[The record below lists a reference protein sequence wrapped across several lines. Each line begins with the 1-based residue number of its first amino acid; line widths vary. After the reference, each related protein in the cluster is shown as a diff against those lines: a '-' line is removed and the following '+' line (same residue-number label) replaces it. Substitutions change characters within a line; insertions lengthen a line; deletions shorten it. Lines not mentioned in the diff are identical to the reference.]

1 MERTFKDRLA
11 ESLVPLVVALACAA
25 AAWSAGPM
33 TDPWHWGGL
42 AATVAVA
49 YAIHKVCSV
58 NSVIP
63 LRTWMTA
70 AVLLLLAA
78 MCTFAHRGDVTLGG
92 ALCYAVS
99 LHFLFQSYQQYY
111 AERWVFQA
119 FLFLGLAC
127 LTLPPLYLLAPLYLL
142 SMFVQLGSL
151 TLRSLLAA
159 MFGLFIPLEFY
170 AGVLLLTGNTEPLL
184 LLRQQLTAFAP
195 TAIAEWP
202 LQPAVS
208 FLLVALLFSVAA
220 IHYAYTNYNDKIRP
234 RMFNYVLISQSALLL
249 ALLLLQPHHYVRL
262 TPFILVAVSPV
273 VARYFA
279 LGRGRWALFFFLLGT
294 LLLMGATVFNLWS
307 QSLNFL

>member
-159 MFGLFIPLEFY
+159 MFGLFRSIVANFQILKCR
-170 AGVLLLTGNTEPLL
+170 LL
-184 LLRQQLTAFAP
+184 
-195 TAIAEWP
+195 
-202 LQPAVS
+202 
-208 FLLVALLFSVAA
+208 
-220 IHYAYTNYNDKIRP
+220 
-234 RMFNYVLISQSALLL
+234 
-249 ALLLLQPHHYVRL
+249 
-262 TPFILVAVSPV
+262 
-273 VARYFA
+273 
-279 LGRGRWALFFFLLGT
+279 
-294 LLLMGATVFNLWS
+294 
-307 QSLNFL
+307 

>member
-159 MFGLFIPLEFY
+159 MFGLFI
-170 AGVLLLTGNTEPLL
+170 
-184 LLRQQLTAFAP
+184 
-195 TAIAEWP
+195 AEWP